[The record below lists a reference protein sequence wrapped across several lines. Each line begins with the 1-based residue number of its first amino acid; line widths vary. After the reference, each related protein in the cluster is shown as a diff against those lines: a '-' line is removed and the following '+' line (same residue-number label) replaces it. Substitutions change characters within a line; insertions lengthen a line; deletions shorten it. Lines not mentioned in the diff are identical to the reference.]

1 MNTKDDAKAGGLT
14 VRLPDDMSLQIVGS
28 DQSQYVI
35 KDQMARLLE
44 NQVIEVDGTKLRVS
58 EADWNLLQ
66 VAGVM
71 EG

>member
-28 DQSQYVI
+28 DQSRYVI
-35 KDQMARLLE
+35 KGQVARLLE
-44 NQVIEVDGTKLRVS
+44 DQVIEVDGTKLRVS